1 MFCPKCGTQNE
12 YGKFCRKCGTNLSG
26 VSQAIGEPLPDE
38 INHSGTATPA
48 RIGQARGGITVGFF
62 SQAAIAND
70 FKDLADHKA
79 MAVFGNVKVDLTGAP
94 LPPGE
99 THISAYS
106 LFGDIEIFVPDNVG
120 VRITGFS
127 SLAELKLR
135 GEKVGKGFFD
145 VNEYRSDNYETAAR
159 RLHVEVASLLSA
171 IKIRR

>member
-26 VSQAIGEPLPDE
+26 VSEAIGEPLPAQMSPADP
-38 INHSGTATPA
+38 ATPA
-48 RIGQARGGITVGFF
+48 RVGESRGAMTVGLFN
-62 SQAAIAND
+62 QAAIAND
-70 FKDLADHKA
+70 FKDLANHKA

-94 LPPGE
+94 LPVGE

-106 LFGDIEIFVPDNVG
+106 LFGDIEIFVPNDVG

-135 GEKVGKGFFD
+135 GEKVGNGFFN
-145 VNEYRSDNYETAAR
+145 VNEYRSDNYETASR
-159 RLHVEVASLLSA
+159 RLHVEVASLFSA